1 MLSYLHSVS
10 CDLQGLLG
18 DALLKER
25 LDMDTLE
32 MVGLVSSKTNF
43 NQRYVKT
50 KTKLLYVSSKY
61 WGIIIY
67 STQYNSC
74 GRVQLDEQYLNVNS
88 FIHVV

>member
-50 KTKLLYVSSKY
+50 KTKLLYVS
-61 WGIIIY
+61 W
-67 STQYNSC
+67 
-74 GRVQLDEQYLNVNS
+74 E
-88 FIHVV
+88 

>member
-1 MLSYLHSVS
+1 MS

-50 KTKLLYVSSKY
+50 KTKLLYVSPKF
-61 WGIIIY
+61 GIP
-67 STQYNSC
+67 
-74 GRVQLDEQYLNVNS
+74 
-88 FIHVV
+88 

>member
-1 MLSYLHSVS
+1 MLINIHFCFSLYYIINLITMLSYLHSVS

-61 WGIIIY
+61 WGII
-67 STQYNSC
+67 
-74 GRVQLDEQYLNVNS
+74 
-88 FIHVV
+88 